1 LLSEGIIVRRLQKL
15 IAPPDGF
22 SFIELAVVIG
32 IIGVIAIFSL
42 PTFISFVQA
51 QRTQGAARELVA
63 MLNQARHL
71 AITRNTPFS
80 VEVQATPQ
88 GGQVRYCSGTAT
100 PCPGASVWNGPGT
113 GANGWMTMANG
124 DRIVLSPQIT
134 FSSLGAASTAGT
146 LRVQNAEGS
155 SCLDVIVSPAGR
167 LRIAAAGACP

>member
-1 LLSEGIIVRRLQKL
+1 MKRLQSFVTH
-15 IAPPDGF
+15 PDGF
-22 SFIELAVVIG
+22 SLNELVVIMA
-32 IIGVIAIFSL
+32 IIGVIAAFSL
-42 PTFISFVQA
+42 PTLTSLVQA

-71 AITRNTPFS
+71 AITRNTSFS

-88 GGQVRYCSGTAT
+88 GGQVRYCSGTVT
-100 PCPGASVWNGPGT
+100 PCPGGNVWTGPGT

-134 FSSLGAASTAGT
+134 FTSLGASSTAGT

-155 SCLDVIVSPAGR
+155 SCLDVIVSAAGR
-167 LRIAAAGACP
+167 IRIAAAGACP